1 VRVPWTHSLARR
13 ACIPTLANGPLTSRT
28 MLEIRPALDY
38 LIGIDSDG
46 CVFDSM
52 ELKHKECFIPCF
64 IDAFG
69 LQGVSRYARE
79 AAEFV
84 NLYSKS
90 RGCNRFLALVEQ
102 LDWLGQRPE
111 VRQRGVMVPRLSGLE
126 AWIARESKLGNP
138 ALEKTVAEN
147 GTTELKQILAWSRA
161 VNESIAQMVRD
172 VPPFP
177 SVRGCLERL
186 SQRADLAV
194 VSASPTAALTAEW
207 REHHLDKFVQV
218 IGGQE
223 HGTKG
228 EMLAAAAKYPQDH
241 VLMIGDA
248 PGDHRAAMA
257 NGCLFYPINPGAEE
271 ASWRRLLDEGI
282 DRFLA
287 GTFAGEYQVQLLAEF
302 NEFLPELPPWP
313 VVED

>member
-1 VRVPWTHSLARR
+1 
-13 ACIPTLANGPLTSRT
+13 
-28 MLEIRPALDY
+28 MLEIHPASDY

-52 ELKHKECFIPCF
+52 ELKHKECFIPAF
-64 IDAFG
+64 INAFG
-69 LQGVSRYARE
+69 LQGVSKYARE

-90 RGCNRFLALVEQ
+90 RGCNRFVALVEQ
-102 LDWLGQRPE
+102 LDWLRRRPE
-111 VRQRGVMVPRLSGLE
+111 VRQQGTLVPQLPELE

-138 ALEKTVAEN
+138 ALEKAIGEN
-147 GTTELKQILAWSRA
+147 AAADLKQVLAWSQA

-177 SVRGCLERL
+177 SVRGCLEKL

-194 VSASPTAALTAEW
+194 VSATPTAALTTEW

-223 HGTKG
+223 HGTKS

-248 PGDHRAAMA
+248 PGDHRAAVA
-257 NGCLFYPINPGAEE
+257 NGSLFYPINPSAEE
-271 ASWRRLLDEGI
+271 TSWCRLLDEGI

-302 NEFLPELPPWP
+302 NLFLPELPPWP